1 VTAPSE
7 FVTVPEAAERLGE
20 VHNTVERWLLRA
32 APGIARRPRQEVAHP
47 HIRSRPPCARAEGFR
62 INLPSA
68 PLCIG
73 KIGGHYL
80 HPESRAVLINAFD
93 DLPDFRLV
101 LIPAMLSR
109 PCLNA
114 GHPVALLDSSGEGK
128 LRIHIG
134 ALELVSWP
142 SGRVRFHAELD
153 LAGKFEVPTLDVRG
167 LSFSELERAKSALN
181 DVVKKSRKPGTFR
194 LGIRGPLSDA
204 SEQTA

>member
-1 VTAPSE
+1 M
-7 FVTVPEAAERLGE
+7 
-20 VHNTVERWLLRA
+20 
-32 APGIARRPRQEVAHP
+32 
-47 HIRSRPPCARAEGFR
+47 
-62 INLPSA
+62 NLPSA

-73 KIGGHYL
+73 RFGGHYL
-80 HPESRAVLINAFD
+80 HPESRAVMITAFD
-93 DLPDFRLV
+93 DCPDFRLV

-142 SGRVRFHAELD
+142 SGRVRFHAEID

-167 LSFSELERAKSALN
+167 LSSSELEQAKSALN
-181 DVVKKSRKPGTFR
+181 EVVKKSRKPETFR
-194 LGIRGPLSDA
+194 LKMRGPKSDA
-204 SEQTA
+204 GEQTA